1 MLGDPNHIQGDSFAC
16 VRQETLLFRTLGCLP
31 AELFPCF
38 CMETD
43 KRHQKRQ
50 KRGGGGLVVEDFAV
64 VFPRTAHVRNLVFN
78 LFFCRG

>member
-1 MLGDPNHIQGDSFAC
+1 MCAKRLCFFVH
-16 VRQETLLFRTLGCLP
+16 VGCLP

-43 KRHQKRQ
+43 KRHQK
-50 KRGGGGLVVEDFAV
+50 KDKKEGGGRVMVEDFAV

-78 LFFCRG
+78 LFFLPWLMVDRLT